1 MTQKDIAAMG
11 ADFDDFVRGYLEAA
25 LFSTSVE
32 EDFTAEWNK
41 ATGDRFAPDCSMQ
54 NFGLG
59 VDDISAESIE
69 SVRDQCA
76 DFITHNRA
84 DLDAYVEAMGTWRG
98 SDTNRGSDASYSGWE
113 SAGIDFLF
121 SSAGHGAGY
130 FDRGLDALGDRLQA
144 AARVY
149 GDPYF
154 YVVLEDGTPKVYY
167 G

>member
-1 MTQKDIAAMG
+1 MTRLDITAMG

-25 LFSTSVE
+25 LFSTSVGD
-32 EDFTAEWNK
+32 DFAADWNK
-41 ATGDRFAPDCSMQ
+41 ATGDAFASDCSMIV
-54 NFGLG
+54 FGLG

-69 SVRDQCA
+69 SARKQCA

-130 FDRGLDALGDRLQA
+130 FDRGLDALGARLQA

-149 GDPYF
+149 GEQYF
-154 YVVLEDGTPKVYY
+154 YVVLEDGAPKVY
-167 G
+167 